1 MADSKSFIQLL
12 EQEKS
17 INSLLNISSMTD
29 EEKGELESIWDGL
42 KSRQESKFDAIV
54 SVIKECDRYITQL
67 EREEKEVSNNINHW
81 KKKRENVINIIKTAY
96 EKQLI
101 SSKPTGSKYQATIK
115 TVKSKLIANYEKW
128 SRQEKE
134 QYGLYKRT
142 VVSRAIDNFILSQLE
157 EDLPDKDQIR
167 KVLEKDPKR
176 APKEARLV
184 QRVSFTYGRRKR
196 IKKGV

>member
-1 MADSKSFIQLL
+1 
-12 EQEKS
+12 
-17 INSLLNISSMTD
+17 MTD

-54 SVIKECDRYITQL
+54 GVIKECDRYITQL

>member
-1 MADSKSFIQLL
+1 MADSQSFVQLL
-12 EQEKS
+12 EQEKT

-29 EEKGELESIWDGL
+29 EEKGELESIWNGL

-54 SVIKECDRYITQL
+54 GVIKECDRYITQL
-67 EREEKEVSNNINHW
+67 EREEKELTNNIKHW
-81 KKKRENVINIIKTAY
+81 KRKRESVINIIKTAY

-115 TVKSKLIANYEKW
+115 IVKSKLITNYEKW
-128 SRQEKE
+128 SRKEKE

-142 VVSRAIDNFILSQLE
+142 IISRAIDNFILNQLE
-157 EDLPDKDQIR
+157 EDLPNKDQIR
-167 KVLEKDPKR
+167 EVLENDPKR

-196 IKKGV
+196 IKKGI

>member
-1 MADSKSFIQLL
+1 MADSQSFVQLL

-29 EEKGELESIWDGL
+29 EEKGELESIWNGL

-54 SVIKECDRYITQL
+54 GVIKECDRYITQL
-67 EREEKEVSNNINHW
+67 EREEKELTNNIKHW
-81 KKKRENVINIIKTAY
+81 KRKRESVINIIKTAY
-96 EKQLI
+96 EKHLI

-115 TVKSKLIANYEKW
+115 TVKSKLITNYEKW
-128 SRQEKE
+128 SRKEKE

-142 VVSRAIDNFILSQLE
+142 IISRAIDNFILNQLE
-157 EDLPDKDQIR
+157 EELPNKDQIR
-167 KVLEKDPKR
+167 EVLENDPKR
-176 APKEARLV
+176 APKEARLI

-196 IKKGV
+196 IKKGI

>member
-17 INSLLNISSMTD
+17 ISSLLNIPSMTD

-54 SVIKECDRYITQL
+54 GVIKECDRYITQL